1 MNERQL
7 GILEL
12 LIKYPDY
19 KIGDLE
25 KELGLSR
32 RQINY
37 SISQFNS
44 ILEDNR
50 LPSIKRNKAGDFFIP
65 SEVVQMIADSTEI
78 DTADTDYMGEGERRD
93 IVIMYLIISNHF
105 VSLDHLVDLFYV
117 SKTTMIKDIKNANT
131 FIKQYGLSI
140 EYSREEGYEILGPE
154 VNIRVLL
161 NELIILWGDR
171 LENSQLLSE
180 YLYEE
185 NEQLI
190 HLVSTIENELGVKY
204 SSESFNSLVKL
215 LNYTISR
222 IKSNKSTEENFFMKQ
237 VSETSEYV
245 VIKRYTKENWDFS
258 ESDFEWITLLFLSSN
273 IYRKSNKIF
282 DEVYLKE
289 LINEMVNKFEL
300 KTLITIEKRNEFIER
315 LYAHIRPAIYR
326 IKYNL
331 SLERYNI
338 NNLIQEQKHSFVF
351 SLVKELV
358 KPIEAGLNKQ
368 FPREELQLLSLYFG
382 SQIENNNQQINQVKP
397 KAVTVC
403 ANGLITSNMLKK
415 TLENLFPE
423 FVFLSAISERE
434 FYDYEAEYDVVFSTT
449 LLNTKIQQFHV
460 KTIMSYEDQNRL
472 RYNVLKKFDGLNQ
485 REKYQD
491 LMEEIIQLVEK
502 NSTIHSRDQLIQ
514 GLQTIIY
521 SDLIKDSRTV
531 FTKQLSLIDYI
542 DKDFIFKID
551 NRLSWKDAIIKS
563 VNPLLKKK
571 YVTENYITRVIDM
584 VSRTRHMYLGKSIVI
599 PHVEPSDDIQNE
611 GISFL
616 VSEEAIKFPDNDNIH
631 LVIVLAI
638 KDTTKH
644 LNAMKQLLNL
654 SKDEEQLKEI
664 LKSSSD
670 EIYNIISNLK

>member
-37 SISQFNS
+37 SINQFNS

-65 SEVVQMIADSTEI
+65 SEVVQMIADNTDI
-78 DTADTDYMGEGERRD
+78 DTADIDYLGEGERRD
-93 IVIMYLIISNHF
+93 IIIMYISIADHF
-105 VSLDHLVDLFYV
+105 VSLDHLIDLFYV

-140 EYSREEGYEILGPE
+140 EYSREEGYEILGSE
-154 VNIRVLL
+154 INIRVLL

-171 LENSQLLSE
+171 LDNSKLLSE
-180 YLYEE
+180 YLFGKD
-185 NEQLI
+185 EQFI
-190 HLVSTIENELGVKY
+190 HLISTIENELGIKY
-204 SSESFNSLVKL
+204 SSESFKLLVKL
-215 LNYTISR
+215 LNYTLSR
-222 IKSNKSTEENFFMKQ
+222 IKSTKVTEKDFFTGQ
-237 VSETSEYV
+237 VRATSEYN
-245 VIKRYTKENWDFS
+245 VIKLFVKDKWMLS
-258 ESDFEWITLLFLSSN
+258 ESDIEWVSLLFLSSN

-282 DEVYLKE
+282 DEEYLKE
-289 LINEMVNKFEL
+289 LVHEMVNKFEL
-300 KTLITIEKRNEFIER
+300 KTLITIEKRQEFIER

-338 NNLIQEQKHSFVF
+338 NNLVHEQKYSLVF
-351 SLVKELV
+351 SLVKDLI
-358 KPIEAGLNKQ
+358 KPIEVELKKQ
-368 FPREELQLLSLYFG
+368 FPNEELQLLSLYFG
-382 SQIENNNQQINQVKP
+382 SQIENKNQHIDEVKP

-460 KTIMSYEDQNRL
+460 KTIMSNEDQIRL

-485 REKYQD
+485 RERYQD
-491 LMEEIIQLVEK
+491 FIKDVLVLIEK
-502 NSTIHSRDQLIQ
+502 HSTIHNKEELVK
-514 GLQTIIY
+514 GLQTLIY
-521 SDLIKDSRTV
+521 TDLRSDSRNTYS
-531 FTKQLSLIDYI
+531 KQLNLIDYI
-542 DKDFIFKID
+542 DKDSILKVTD
-551 NRLSWKDAIIKS
+551 ELSWEDAIKIS
-563 VNPLLKKK
+563 SAPLLEKGF
-571 YVTENYITRVIDM
+571 VNENYINRIIDM
-584 VSRTRHMYLGKSIVI
+584 VSQTNHMYLGESIVI
-599 PHVEPSDDIQNE
+599 PHVEVRDDVYHE
-611 GISFL
+611 GITFL
-616 VSEEAIKFPDNDNIH
+616 VSDKAIKFPENKNIH

-644 LNAMKQLLNL
+644 LKAMSQLLNL
-654 SKDEEQLKEI
+654 SRNDKKISEII
-664 LKSSSD
+664 LKSSK
-670 EIYNIISNLK
+670 EIYKIIENI

>member
-37 SISQFNS
+37 SINQFNS

-65 SEVVQMIADSTEI
+65 SEVVQMIADNTDI
-78 DTADTDYMGEGERRD
+78 DTADIDYLGEGERRD
-93 IVIMYLIISNHF
+93 IIIMYISIADHF
-105 VSLDHLVDLFYV
+105 VSLDHLIDLFYV

-140 EYSREEGYEILGPE
+140 EYSREEGYEILGSE
-154 VNIRVLL
+154 INIRVLL

-171 LENSQLLSE
+171 LDNSKLLSE
-180 YLYEE
+180 YLFGKD
-185 NEQLI
+185 EQFI
-190 HLVSTIENELGVKY
+190 HLISTIENELGIKY
-204 SSESFNSLVKL
+204 SSESFKLLVKL
-215 LNYTISR
+215 LNYTLSR
-222 IKSNKSTEENFFMKQ
+222 IKSTKVTEKDFFTGQ
-237 VSETSEYV
+237 VRATSEYN
-245 VIKRYTKENWDFS
+245 VIKLFVKDKWMLS
-258 ESDFEWITLLFLSSN
+258 ESDIEWVSLLFLSSN

-282 DEVYLKE
+282 DEEYLKE
-289 LINEMVNKFEL
+289 LVHEMVNKFEL
-300 KTLITIEKRNEFIER
+300 KTLITIEKRQEFIER

-338 NNLIQEQKHSFVF
+338 NNLVHEQKYSLVF
-351 SLVKELV
+351 SLVKDLI
-358 KPIEAGLNKQ
+358 KPIEVELKKQ
-368 FPREELQLLSLYFG
+368 FPNEELQLLSLYFG
-382 SQIENNNQQINQVKP
+382 SQIENKNQHIDEVKP

-460 KTIMSYEDQNRL
+460 KTIMSNEDQIRL

-485 REKYQD
+485 RESYQD
-491 LMEEIIQLVEK
+491 FIKDVLVLIEK
-502 NSTIHSRDQLIQ
+502 HSTIHNKEELVK
-514 GLQTIIY
+514 GLQTLIY
-521 SDLIKDSRTV
+521 TDLRSDSRNTYS
-531 FTKQLSLIDYI
+531 KQLNLIEYI
-542 DKDFIFKID
+542 DKDSILKVTD
-551 NRLSWKDAIIKS
+551 ELSWEDAIKMS
-563 VNPLLKKK
+563 SAPLLEKGF
-571 YVTENYITRVIDM
+571 VNENYINRIIDM
-584 VSRTRHMYLGKSIVI
+584 VSQTNHMYLGESIVI
-599 PHVEPSDDIQNE
+599 PHVEVRDDVYHE
-611 GISFL
+611 GITFL
-616 VSEEAIKFPDNDNIH
+616 VSDKAIKFPENKNIH

-644 LNAMKQLLNL
+644 LKAMSQLLNL
-654 SKDEEQLKEI
+654 SRNDKKISEII
-664 LKSSSD
+664 LKSSK
-670 EIYNIISNLK
+670 EIYKIIENI